1 MYASRVVRPSGLVG
15 RGNRIRTCDLL
26 YPIQV
31 RYRAAPCPDAPED
44 ITRGMRGWRVGYFG
58 SARVL
63 ARATGSRGGQGA
75 GGASPPSGASI
86 GVSFESLR
94 MIFPLSRRTASVIG
108 SRQSA
113 PTLDGL
119 ATGRLIY
126 SKFVH
131 PAVSHAIG
139 LSDSGI
145 GFRVRLPIIRQ
156 SASSRFPGQRCPKD
170 SPRKGTR
177 RARPPRRHPD
187 TSAAHCR
194 DREATLTCLLLR
206 YD

>member
-31 RYRAAPCPDAPED
+31 RYRAAPCPDSPED
-44 ITRGMRGWRVGYFG
+44 ITRGMRVGLFG

-63 ARATGSRGGQGA
+63 AREAGSRGGQGA

-119 ATGRLIY
+119 ATGRLVY
-126 SKFVH
+126 SEFVH
-131 PAVSHAIG
+131 LAVPHAIG

-145 GFRVRLPIIRQ
+145 GFRIRLPIIRQ
-156 SASSRFPGQRCPKD
+156 SASSRFPGQRCQKTHLEKD
-170 SPRKGTR
+170 PS
-177 RARPPRRHPD
+177 RARPPRRHLD